1 MRVVVDNRTGT
12 DAQLAKDVAGGLEAE
27 AFEVEVRNPEPASKH
42 DTSVHLLSAGLVL
55 RVLEQPQADQLRT
68 IEGVVRKALG
78 GHRSLR
84 RRNRAVPVHL
94 GEGARVL
101 RWIDV
106 FD

>member
-1 MRVVVDNRTGT
+1 MRVVVDNSAGT
-12 DAQLAKDVAGGLEAE
+12 DAQLATEIASALQAE
-27 AFEVEVRNPEPASKH
+27 GVEVEVRNPDPARRH
-42 DTSVHLLSAGLVL
+42 DTSVHLLSAGLAL
-55 RVLEQPQADQLRT
+55 RVAEQPPAEGLRT
-68 IEGVVRKALG
+68 LEAVVRRSLG
-78 GHRSLR
+78 AHRSLR